1 MLFKIIG
8 SNRRVKRDIS
18 DHIIDWDTKVKR
30 GGKKNF
36 GKLQYNVKQL
46 LKPHWG
52 LHVVNE
58 EFPIPAVR
66 SERGRSIDFINF
78 TKRICVEVDGVQHNK
93 KSWCHKNKYQFFKQ
107 LRNDNWKEEWAEL
120 NGFNMFRIY
129 ETDELNDELL
139 YKLGILS

>member
-8 SNRRVKRDIS
+8 SKRKVNRDLRE
-18 DHIIDWDTKVKR
+18 HTIDWDTKVKR

-36 GKLQYNVKQL
+36 GKLQYDVKQL
-46 LKPHWG
+46 LRPHWE

-58 EFPIPAVR
+58 EFVIPATR

-78 TKRICVEVDGVQHNK
+78 TTRTCVEVDGIQHNK

-107 LRNDNWKEEWAEL
+107 LRNDSWKEQWAEL

-139 YKLGILS
+139 YKLGIIS